1 VADNRDTV
9 QCMSSEPVV
18 VLAERLESDYT
29 NRVLEVVIRIGL
41 LIFLSVFCFYILRP
55 FLPVILWGIIIAIAV
70 YPAYRWMRVRLGNR
84 GTLTATLI
92 TMILLF
98 AVIVPAVLL
107 TGTLVGGIH
116 TITADIK
123 DGTLAIPSAP
133 AKLEKVPLIG
143 AQIAE
148 IWNMASTN
156 LTAVLKRFAPQIKG
170 VASEVLSTSAGLGLA
185 LIQLIF
191 SIIVAGVL
199 IGNAE
204 DAARVSH
211 CLAKRL
217 LGNRGLEFE
226 NLVGSTIRSVT
237 TGIIGVAFIQTL
249 LASVGFLLVGLP
261 GAGLWS
267 MAFLVFAVLQVGT
280 LLLIPAVLYVFVI
293 ASTTK
298 AILFLIW
305 CAFVGIM
312 DNFLKPILLG
322 RGAAVPTIV
331 VFLGAIGG
339 FLAMGLI
346 GLFVGAVVLSVG
358 YKLLLAWLGMPVA
371 MKEIEAHR

>member
-1 VADNRDTV
+1 
-9 QCMSSEPVV
+9 MSSEPVV

-41 LIFLSVFCFYILRP
+41 LIFLSVSCFYILRP
-55 FLPVILWGIIIAIAV
+55 FVPVILWGMIIAIAV

-84 GTLTATLI
+84 GTLAATLI
-92 TMILLF
+92 TMILLC
-98 AVIVPAVLL
+98 AVVVPAVLL

-123 DGTLAIPSAP
+123 EGTLTIPSAP

-156 LTAVLKRFAPQIKG
+156 LTAVLKRFAPQLRG
-170 VASEVLSTSAGLGLA
+170 VASQVLSTSAGIGLA
-185 LIQLIF
+185 LVQVMF

-199 IGNAE
+199 LGNTEGAV
-204 DAARVSH
+204 RVSH

-217 LGNRGLEFE
+217 LGERGLEFE
-226 NLVGSTIRSVT
+226 DLVGSTIRSVT

-249 LASVGFLLVGLP
+249 FASVGFLLVGLP

-267 MAFLVFAVLQVGT
+267 MAFLVLAVLQVGT

-298 AILFLIW
+298 AILFLVW

-371 MKEIEAHR
+371 IKEIGAHQ